1 MAADSIGWLYLGRI
15 LTGVGN
21 GMSSLVTSVYV
32 SEVASSNARGTIYEN
47 EMGYSILF
55 SLLMRGM
62 IYVQLL
68 KDACDSVSEH
78 KHRRI

>member
-55 SLLMRGM
+55 SQWTVHEGDDLRTVTEGC
-62 IYVQLL
+62 V
-68 KDACDSVSEH
+68 
-78 KHRRI
+78 